1 MFSCGMV
8 AVCTAGRPS
17 ASSSSLQCPGFA
29 VGLRACPYA
38 VGWPVRDYAQFGS
51 RGLGM
56 AALFVTNLTTGVH
69 GDELDITVSTRCGV
83 QA

>member
-1 MFSCGMV
+1 M
-8 AVCTAGRPS
+8 
-17 ASSSSLQCPGFA
+17 
-29 VGLRACPYA
+29 GLRACPYA